1 MKLSD
6 LCEIKYNLQDADFY
20 LIAKGSEKQ
29 VGKPILKDDNIE
41 NKIGIK
47 VIAKDIVDP
56 KYLYYLFGYLHQTE
70 FWINNGL
77 IYGTLNLKNIRLE
90 DIKNIKFK

>member
-20 LIAKGSEKQ
+20 LITKGSEKQ
-29 VGKPILKDDNIE
+29 VGKPILQDDNID

-47 VIAKDIVDP
+47 VIAKDIIDP
-56 KYLYYLFGYLHQTE
+56 KYLFYLFDHLHQTE
-70 FWINNGL
+70 FWVNNGL
-77 IYGTLNLKNIRLE
+77 IYGSLNLKNIRLE
-90 DIKNIKFK
+90 DVKNIKFK